1 MFQFIF
7 ESSQVNLD
15 IKWLKI
21 WRWKQQE
28 EKKLQVEA
36 VATNNLTTTTT
47 DGALEDTT
55 EITSKADQWVTQE
68 ITDHS
73 VEVNQE
79 ISEAAQEAEAGYL
92 EAKAKGL

>member
-1 MFQFIF
+1 MQA
-7 ESSQVNLD
+7 
-15 IKWLKI
+15 KWLKI
-21 WRWKQQE
+21 WKWKQQE
-28 EKKLQVEA
+28 ERKLQVEA
-36 VATNNLTTTTT
+36 VATNNLTTATT

-68 ITDHS
+68 IMDHS

-79 ISEAAQEAEAGYL
+79 TSEAAQEAEAGYL

>member
-1 MFQFIF
+1 MQA
-7 ESSQVNLD
+7 
-15 IKWLKI
+15 KWLKI
-21 WRWKQQE
+21 WKWKQQE
-28 EKKLQVEA
+28 ERKLQVEA

-47 DGALEDTT
+47 TDVALGDTT